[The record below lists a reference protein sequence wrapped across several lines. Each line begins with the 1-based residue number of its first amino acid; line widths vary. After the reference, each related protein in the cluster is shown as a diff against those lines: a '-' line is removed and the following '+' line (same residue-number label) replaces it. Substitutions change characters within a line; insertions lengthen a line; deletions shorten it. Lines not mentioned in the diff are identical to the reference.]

1 MWCDARIDTEHQG
14 KTESATGDWS
24 GVVAHCDL
32 SIPGDGLA
40 GRAGID
46 LPAEFQSP
54 FLYAACFASFA
65 AGFVSVEDDLLSD
78 SI

>member
-1 MWCDARIDTEHQG
+1 MPVSRRSIRVGGIRAHEGAGQAQLLAAVNRSRID
-14 KTESATGDWS
+14 
-24 GVVAHCDL
+24 
-32 SIPGDGLA
+32 
-40 GRAGID
+40 GRAGEAGMK
-46 LPAEFQSP
+46 LPAGFQST